1 MNMQAAEKLEMSEE
15 RPMGLAVDGERPVIM
30 VTEDDAAMRELVT
43 SVLGELDAEVVPMSS
58 STEALDYIE
67 SHEVAV
73 VVTDLRMPRIDGM
86 QVLAFARQRNPLTQ
100 VIMVTGHA
108 TVESA
113 VEALKAGAFDYICKP
128 FENVELCVTV
138 QRALDHWLL
147 SRENM
152 RLREENRALA
162 EGDAII
168 GRSAPMAEV
177 QRLIDAAAAYDCP
190 VLITGESGCG
200 KELVARQ
207 VHMRSPRREA
217 SFVAINCAAIP
228 EQIIE
233 SELFGYQ
240 KGAFT
245 GAERSKPGLFEKAN
259 GGTIFLDEINNASLS
274 LQAKLLRV
282 LQDATFYRLGDT
294 EPRHVDVR
302 VLAATNRDVPEL
314 IGRGEFREDLYY
326 RLRVIEIHIPALR
339 DRRDDVPLLAH
350 YFIDKY
356 ARRFDKPMD
365 GMTTRVL
372 GALMRHDWPGNVREL
387 ENVIQ
392 RAIILSQGKVI
403 DVDVLTPEI
412 AQGESISGRAIDHMQ
427 PQTLE
432 EVEVYF
438 IRKALRETGGDRAL
452 SAEILG
458 IDKSTLWRKIKRY
471 DLEG

>member
-1 MNMQAAEKLEMSEE
+1 MPDTAITKGHSAASAAPPAAL
-15 RPMGLAVDGERPVIM
+15 PVIL
-30 VTEDDAAMRELVT
+30 VTEDDQHMRDLV
-43 SVLGELDAEVVPMSS
+43 VNILQRLEAQVVAVGNGQ
-58 STEALDYIE
+58 EALDYLE
-67 SHEVAV
+67 SCEVAV
-73 VVTDLRMPRIDGM
+73 VLTDLRMPRVDGLK
-86 QVLAFARQRNPLTQ
+86 VLQFALQRNPLTQ

-113 VEALKAGAFDYICKP
+113 VESLKAGAFDYISKP
-128 FENVELCVTV
+128 FDNVELEHTV
-138 QRALDHWLL
+138 ERALTHWRL
-147 SRENM
+147 SQENV
-152 RLREENRALA
+152 RLREENRAYT

-168 GRSAPMAEV
+168 GRSAAMEQV

-190 VLITGESGCG
+190 VLITGQSGCG
-200 KELVARQ
+200 KELVAKQ
-207 VHMRSPRREA
+207 VHVRSPRHEA
-217 SFVAINCAAIP
+217 RLVSINCAAIP

-245 GAERSKPGLFEKAN
+245 GAERAKPGLFETAN

-294 EPRHVDVR
+294 EPRHVNVR
-302 VLAATNRDVPEL
+302 VIAATNRDIPTL
-314 IGRGEFREDLYY
+314 IAEGDFREDLYY
-326 RLRVIEIHIPALR
+326 RLRVIEIAIPALR
-339 DRRDDVPLLAH
+339 ERRDDVPLLAN

-356 ARRFDKPMD
+356 ARRFSKPID
-365 GMTTRVL
+365 GMSTQVL
-372 GALMRHDWPGNVREL
+372 GALMRHDWRGNVREL

-392 RAIILSQGKVI
+392 RAIIMTQGKT
-403 DVDVLTPEI
+403 LELENLGPEFSD
-412 AQGESISGRAIDHMQ
+412 GSELSGRAIDHMQ

-438 IRKALRETGGDRAL
+438 IRRTLRETEGDRAL
-452 SAEILG
+452 CAEILG

-471 DLEG
+471 NIEE

>member
-1 MNMQAAEKLEMSEE
+1 MLATNLSEPDLPAESGMNAQ
-15 RPMGLAVDGERPVIM
+15 PVVVI
-30 VTEDDAAMRELVT
+30 TEDDEVMRELVVN
-43 SVLGELDAEVVPMSS
+43 VLHGIDATVIPMESSQESLDF
-58 STEALDYIE
+58 IE
-67 SHEVAV
+67 NNEVAV

-86 QVLAFARQRNPLTQ
+86 KVLDFARQKNPLTQ
-100 VIMVTGHA
+100 VILMTGHA

-113 VEALKAGAFDYICKP
+113 VQSLKAGAFDYICKP
-128 FENVELCVTV
+128 FENVELRHTV
-138 QRALDHWLL
+138 ERALSHWNL

-152 RLREENRALA
+152 RLREENKVFA
-162 EGDAII
+162 EGDVII
-168 GRSAPMAEV
+168 GRSAAMDEV
-177 QRLIDAAAAYDCP
+177 HRLIDAAAAYDCS
-190 VLITGESGCG
+190 VLITGESGTG

-207 VHMRSPRREA
+207 IHLKSPRRDN

-245 GAERSKPGLFEKAN
+245 GAERAKPGLFETAN
-259 GGTIFLDEINNASLS
+259 GGTIFLDEVNNASLS

-294 EPRHVDVR
+294 EPRHVNVR
-302 VLAATNRDVPEL
+302 VLAATNRDVPGL
-314 IGRGEFREDLYY
+314 IAQETFREDLYY

-339 DRRDDVPLLAH
+339 DRRDDVPLLAN
-350 YFIDKY
+350 YFISKY
-356 ARRFDKPMD
+356 AKRFNKPVD
-365 GMTTRVL
+365 GMSTQVL

-392 RAIILSQGKVI
+392 RALILCQGKVI
-403 DVDVLTPEI
+403 DEGVLPPEI
-412 AQGESISGRAIDHMQ
+412 SRGTELSVRAIDHMQ

-438 IRKALRETGGDRAL
+438 IRKTLRETNGDRAL
-452 SAEILG
+452 CAEILG

-471 DLEG
+471 SIEE

>member
-1 MNMQAAEKLEMSEE
+1 MQAEGATGHEFTGVSPSDAPPTVL
-15 RPMGLAVDGERPVIM
+15 
-30 VTEDDAAMRELVT
+30 VTEDDANMRELVVN
-43 SVLGELDAEVVPMSS
+43 VLKDIDAEVVAMESS
-58 STEALDYIE
+58 QEALDFLE
-67 SHEVAV
+67 HHDVAV
-73 VVTDLRMPRIDGM
+73 VVSDLRMPRIGGM
-86 QVLAFARQRNPLTQ
+86 EVLQFAKQRNPLTQ
-100 VIMVTGHA
+100 VIMVTGYA

-113 VEALKAGAFDYICKP
+113 VESLKAGAFDYICKP
-128 FENVELCVTV
+128 FENVELRHTV
-138 QRALDHWLL
+138 ERALAHWTL
-147 SRENM
+147 SRENI
-152 RLREENRALA
+152 RLREVNQAYT

-168 GRSAPMAEV
+168 GRSASMDEV
-177 QRLIDAAAAYDCP
+177 SRLIDAAAAYDCS
-190 VLITGESGCG
+190 VLITGESGSG

-207 VHMRSPRREA
+207 VHMRSPRRDE

-245 GAERSKPGLFEKAN
+245 GAERAKPGLFETAN
-259 GGTIFLDEINNASLS
+259 GGTIFLDEINNSSLS

-294 EPRHVDVR
+294 EPRHVNIR
-302 VLAATNRDVPEL
+302 VIAATNRSLQDL
-314 IGRGEFREDLYY
+314 IADEHFREDLYY
-326 RLRVIEIHIPALR
+326 RLRVIEIPVPALR
-339 DRRDDVPLLAH
+339 DRRDDIPLLAN
-350 YFIDKY
+350 YFIGKY
-356 ARRFDKPMD
+356 ARRFNKPME

-392 RAIILSQGKVI
+392 RAIILSRGKTI
-403 DVDVLTPEI
+403 DVDALPPEI
-412 AQGESISGRAIDHMQ
+412 MQAGELSGRAIDHMQ

-438 IRKALRETGGDRAL
+438 IRKTLRETAGDRAL
-452 SAEILG
+452 CAEILG

-471 DLEG
+471 NIEE

>member
-1 MNMQAAEKLEMSEE
+1 M
-15 RPMGLAVDGERPVIM
+15 LASAPDQGQLTEASSPDAPPTVL
-30 VTEDDAAMRELVT
+30 VTEDDANMRELIV
-43 SVLGELDAEVVPMSS
+43 SVLKDIDAKVVPMESS
-58 STEALDYIE
+58 QDSLDYIE
-67 SHEVAV
+67 THDVAV
-73 VVTDLRMPRIDGM
+73 VVSDLRMPRIGGM
-86 QVLAFARQRNPLTQ
+86 EVLQFARKRNTLTQ
-100 VIMVTGHA
+100 VIMVTGYA

-113 VEALKAGAFDYICKP
+113 VESLKAGAFDYICKP
-128 FENVELCVTV
+128 FENVELRHTV
-138 QRALDHWLL
+138 ERALAHWAL
-147 SRENM
+147 SRENI
-152 RLREENRALA
+152 RLREENRAYT

-168 GRSAPMAEV
+168 GRSLAMEEV
-177 QRLIDAAAAYDCP
+177 NRLIDAAAAYDCS
-190 VLITGESGCG
+190 VLITGESGSG

-207 VHMRSPRREA
+207 VHLRSARRNER
-217 SFVAINCAAIP
+217 FVPINCAAIP

-245 GAERSKPGLFEKAN
+245 GAERAKPGLFETAN

-294 EPRHVDVR
+294 DPRQVNVR
-302 VLAATNRDVPEL
+302 VIAATNRSIQDL
-314 IGRGEFREDLYY
+314 IAQDQFREDLYY
-326 RLRVIEIHIPALR
+326 RLRVIEIHTPALR
-339 DRRDDVPLLAH
+339 DRRDDVPLLAN

-356 ARRFDKPMD
+356 ARRFDKQME

-372 GALMRHDWPGNVREL
+372 GALMRYDWPGNVREL

-392 RAIILSQGKVI
+392 RAIILSQGTTI
-403 DVDVLTPEI
+403 DLDSLMPEI
-412 AQGESISGRAIDHMQ
+412 LQTGELSGRAIDHMQ

-438 IRKALRETGGDRAL
+438 IRKTLRETRGDRGL
-452 SAEILG
+452 CAEILG

-471 DLEG
+471 DIGE

>member
-1 MNMQAAEKLEMSEE
+1 MQAATPAEHEITSVSSSDAL
-15 RPMGLAVDGERPVIM
+15 PTVV
-30 VTEDDAAMRELVT
+30 VTEDDPNMRELVVN
-43 SVLGELDAEVVPMSS
+43 VLQDIDAEIVAMESS
-58 STEALDYIE
+58 QESLDFLE
-67 SHEVAV
+67 THDVAV
-73 VVTDLRMPRIDGM
+73 VVSDLRMPRIGGM
-86 QVLAFARQRNPLTQ
+86 EVLQFAKQRNPLTQ
-100 VIMVTGHA
+100 VIMVTGYA

-113 VEALKAGAFDYICKP
+113 VESLKAGAFDYICKP
-128 FENVELCVTV
+128 FENVELRHTV
-138 QRALDHWLL
+138 ERALAHWRL
-147 SRENM
+147 SRENI
-152 RLREENRALA
+152 RLREVNRAYT
-162 EGDAII
+162 ESDAII
-168 GRSAPMAEV
+168 GRSSAMDEV
-177 QRLIDAAAAYDCP
+177 NRLIDAAAAYDCA
-190 VLITGESGCG
+190 VLITGESGSG

-207 VHMRSPRREA
+207 IHMRGARRDE

-245 GAERSKPGLFEKAN
+245 GAERAKPGLFETAN

-294 EPRHVDVR
+294 EPRQVNVR
-302 VLAATNRDVPEL
+302 VIAATNRDILDL
-314 IGRGEFREDLYY
+314 IAQEQFREDLYY
-326 RLRVIEIHIPALR
+326 RLRVIEINTPPLR
-339 DRRDDVPLLAH
+339 DRRDDIPLLAN
-350 YFIDKY
+350 YFIGKY
-356 ARRFDKPMD
+356 TKRFNKPME

-392 RAIILSQGKVI
+392 RAIILGRGKTI
-403 DVDVLTPEI
+403 DMDSLAPDI
-412 AQGESISGRAIDHMQ
+412 LQAGEMSGRAIDRMQ

-438 IRKALRETGGDRAL
+438 VRKTLRETGGDRAL
-452 SAEILG
+452 CAEILG

-471 DLEG
+471 NIED

>member
-1 MNMQAAEKLEMSEE
+1 MGAALSGEHE
-15 RPMGLAVDGERPVIM
+15 LATVSPKAVLPVVL
-30 VTEDDAAMRELVT
+30 VTEDDPNMRELVV
-43 SVLGELDAEVVPMSS
+43 SVLEGLDARIVPVESS
-58 STEALDYIE
+58 EESLDYLE

-73 VVTDLRMPRIDGM
+73 VVSDLRMPRIGGM
-86 QVLAFARQRNPLTQ
+86 QVLQFAKQRNPLTQ

-113 VEALKAGAFDYICKP
+113 VESLKSGAFDYICKP
-128 FENVELCVTV
+128 FENVELRHTV
-138 QRALDHWLL
+138 ERALAHWRL
-147 SRENM
+147 SCENI
-152 RLREENRALA
+152 RLREENRIYT

-168 GRSAPMAEV
+168 GRSAPMDDV
-177 QRLIDAAAAYDCP
+177 NRLIDAAAAYDCS

-207 VHMRSPRREA
+207 VHLRSARRDEA
-217 SFVAINCAAIP
+217 FVAINCAAIP

-245 GAERSKPGLFEKAN
+245 GAERAKPGLFETAN

-294 EPRHVDVR
+294 EPRQVNVR
-302 VLAATNRDVPEL
+302 VIAATNRSIQDL
-314 IGRGEFREDLYY
+314 IAQEQFREDLYY

-339 DRRDDVPLLAH
+339 DRRDDIPLLAN
-350 YFIDKY
+350 YFIGKY
-356 ARRFDKPMD
+356 AKRFNKPME

-392 RAIILSQGKVI
+392 RAIILCQGHTI
-403 DVDVLTPEI
+403 DMDSLTPEI
-412 AQGESISGRAIDHMQ
+412 TQAGEVSGRAIDHMQ

-438 IRKALRETGGDRAL
+438 IRKTLRETGGDRAL
-452 SAEILG
+452 CAEILG

-471 DLEG
+471 SIED

>member
-1 MNMQAAEKLEMSEE
+1 MHAVNMGESET
-15 RPMGLAVDGERPVIM
+15 MGVESASDRPVIM

-43 SVLGELDAEVVPMSS
+43 SVLEGIDAEVVPMSS
-58 STEALDYIE
+58 AAEALGFLE

-86 QVLAFARQRNPLTQ
+86 QVLAFAQKRNPLTQ

-113 VEALKAGAFDYICKP
+113 VETLKAGAFDYICKP
-128 FENVELCVTV
+128 FENVELRVTV
-138 QRALDHWLL
+138 QRALDHWNL
-147 SRENM
+147 SQENT
-152 RLREENRALA
+152 RLREENRAYV

-168 GRSAPMAEV
+168 GRSTPMTEV

-207 VHMRSPRREA
+207 VHLRSPRREA

-233 SELFGYQ
+233 SELFGYE

-245 GAERSKPGLFEKAN
+245 GAERAKPGLFETAN

-294 EPRHVDVR
+294 EPRQVNVR
-302 VLAATNRDVPEL
+302 VIAATNRDVPEL
-314 IGRGEFREDLYY
+314 IAQGDFREDLYY

-339 DRRDDVPLLAH
+339 DRRDDIPLLAN
-350 YFIDKY
+350 YFVDKY
-356 ARRFDKPMD
+356 AKRFDKPME

-403 DVDVLTPEI
+403 DVDALTPEVV
-412 AQGESISGRAIDHMQ
+412 QGADISGRAIDHMQ

-432 EVEVYF
+432 EAEVYF

-471 DLEG
+471 DIEN